1 VRHLLWRGTLA
12 VLFAVPGVRV
22 AHAQTA
28 AEPTIVFT
36 VYAGAVTG
44 HGLWAIDRQPL
55 CQFAGNPG
63 SCTGVYDTV
72 SIARDVG
79 SSLSAGLAMTYF
91 PRPALGVQFDVSFL
105 GLPLEDRCVPIA
117 VPSGSNQALCQS
129 IPANSPGGSALSFE
143 LGVIARPP
151 AGSSPLRPYA
161 RLGVGL
167 LTHTESTVEVDG
179 SYGSTQGTKI
189 IITDDNPYH
198 TSASLFGGVG
208 LVANLSPGYLLRL
221 EARDVYAK
229 LARVTGPANDLGVA
243 PTNTRSFHH
252 IALSLGLGIV
262 LEQKRGRR
270 Y

>member
-1 VRHLLWRGTLA
+1 MRNVVFATTVALLSAGT
-12 VLFAVPGVRV
+12 

-55 CQFAGNPG
+55 CQFAGNG
-63 SCTGVYDTV
+63 LCTGVYDTV

-79 SSLSAGLAMTYF
+79 SSLSVGLAMTYF
-91 PRPALGVQFDVSFL
+91 PHSTLGVQFDVSFL
-105 GLPLEDRCVPIA
+105 GLPLEDRCVPIG

-167 LTHTESTVEVDG
+167 LTHSESTVEVDG
-179 SYGSTQGTKI
+179 SYGSNQGTKI
-189 IITDDNPYH
+189 IITDDTPYH

-229 LARVTGPANDLGVA
+229 LARVNGPANDLGVA